1 MKKNLDNFLWW
12 MMVAV
17 IVCGSLLLSFGFIH
31 NDPISFAIGFS
42 FFGFVLVVILFADTW
57 K

>member
-1 MKKNLDNFLWW
+1 MKKNLYNFFWC

-17 IVCGSLLLSFGFIH
+17 IVCGSILLSFGFIH
-31 NDPISFAIGFS
+31 NDPISFVIGFS
-42 FFGFVLVVILFADTW
+42 FFGFVLVVILCADTW

>member
-17 IVCGSLLLSFGFIH
+17 IVCGFVLLSFGFIH

>member
-1 MKKNLDNFLWW
+1 MKKNLANFLWW
-12 MMVAV
+12 MMMAV
-17 IVCGSLLLSFGFIH
+17 IVCGSVLLCFGFIH

-42 FFGFVLVVILFADTW
+42 FFCFVLVVILLMDTW